1 MADPAAA
8 AGGDRA
14 LLPRLQRVASKSL
27 SRAQAIVGLVAA
39 MLSIGGSVYG
49 YVRATRP
56 SDRGEL
62 VALVRE
68 SRNDRPV
75 IDATIE
81 VLTINEALVTS
92 FATTDE
98 ASSRRALKEGMY
110 RVRVRHPRF
119 ASEARIVQVFA
130 GETSEVRFHLYPR
143 VVAPP
148 PPPPGAKRP
157 VPAGGESPMSGA
169 ARAVSEGV
177 EGLKKIF
184 R

>member
-1 MADPAAA
+1 MSDPAAA
-8 AGGDRA
+8 DGGDRA
-14 LLPRLQRVASKSL
+14 LLPRIRRLASTSL
-27 SRAQAIVGLVAA
+27 SRAQAIVGLVGA

-68 SRNDRPV
+68 SHNDKPV

-81 VLTINEALVTS
+81 VLTVNDALVTS
-92 FATTDE
+92 FATTDM

-119 ASEARIVQVFA
+119 ASEARIVQVLA
-130 GETSEVRFHLYPR
+130 GETSEVRFRLYPR
-143 VVAPP
+143 VVAAPP
-148 PPPPGAKRP
+148 PSAKPPAPS
-157 VPAGGESPMSGA
+157 GGKSPKNGA

-177 EGLKKIF
+177 EGLKRIF